1 MAEDHTKDESM
12 VVHDPDDK
20 NDKNDKNETEIVD
33 GLPTMGIIAPPP
45 LWGKLLR
52 PKRKKPGKK

>member
-20 NDKNDKNETEIVD
+20 NDKNETEIVG
-33 GLPTMGIIAPPP
+33 GLPTMGIIAPPI
-45 LWGKLLR
+45 WGKLLR

>member
-1 MAEDHTKDESM
+1 MAEDRKKDEDRI
-12 VVHDPDDK
+12 VHDPDDK
-20 NDKNDKNETEIVD
+20 NDKNETEFVD
-33 GLPTMGIIAPPP
+33 VRPTMGIIAPPP